1 MNEQPIITN
10 SSSGD
15 KEYLDALKR
24 IQMFKAKAT
33 ACNSDLPVIYNSNQQ
48 QHKHKQKLKRIVSSS
63 SSSRNNAPIPS
74 DRQQHVFKDKY
85 LNEQYSLITYLIK
98 KERTLNRSTLLP
110 PITSSS
116 YQKLLKKPFNTIIPH
131 HQQQQHKPPSYKLK
145 PLSIPNKPLPITNYY
160 YYKISP
166 GNNSSLI
173 ERVMQTR
180 HPQWQSITKSK
191 HAHIPS
197 FVWTAQ
203 PYGVDFTTAHQLRQI
218 VNHIE
223 FNTEI
228 GNKMKLISNL
238 ILHDKTLFTYVPFT
252 IVFPINNETMF
263 NKNLQSFKTF
273 FNELPTLITKHKT
286 FNYSDYFTY
295 PTLSNNVVSKINVT
309 LQSSL
314 YKGSNLWLI
323 KPINLS
329 RGRCIYLYNTVQQIE
344 TKLNDIKHKK
354 QLYNEEN
361 EPIRDC
367 EYVMLQKCVERT
379 QLYRNKKTDFRV
391 WLLITYY
398 TTARYFIFKEGH
410 FRSCSVPYDANSTN
424 EYVHL
429 TNYSVQKHHKDFG
442 KDDEG
447 NEMSF
452 KKVESECKKVNIRKD
467 VWPKIKSVV
476 GKGVAA
482 CKEKI
487 NKFNRKR
494 CFEIF
499 GCDLIA
505 DDMWNVF
512 LVEINTNP
520 GLDES
525 SGVIRELLPRMID
538 DAFKLCVDEIKGER
552 GRDGKEG
559 EGVFKVKG
567 YDDKENMWEELDGI

>member
-1 MNEQPIITN
+1 MNEQPIIGNNQDCN
-10 SSSGD
+10 SHSD
-15 KEYLDALKR
+15 YLSALKR
-24 IQMFKAKAT
+24 IQLFKAKAIT
-33 ACNSDLPVIYNSNQQ
+33 CNNDLPLIYHQKQKSKIK
-48 QHKHKQKLKRIVSSS
+48 HKHAL
-63 SSSRNNAPIPS
+63 SSRNNAPIPPEKLI
-74 DRQQHVFKDKY
+74 FKDKY
-85 LNEQYSLITYLIK
+85 LKEQYSLITYLLK
-98 KERTLNRSTLLP
+98 KERSLNKSTLLP

-116 YQKLLKKPFNTIIPH
+116 YQKLLKKPLNTIIPPQPQL
-131 HQQQQHKPPSYKLK
+131 QQQKQSSFKLK
-145 PLSIPNKPLPITNYY
+145 HHSVPNKPLTSINHHY
-160 YYKISP
+160 YYKIVS

-180 HPQWQSITKSK
+180 HPQWQSITNSK
-191 HAHIPS
+191 YTHIPS
-197 FVWTAQ
+197 FIWTPQ
-203 PYGVDFTTAHQLRQI
+203 PYGVDFTNAHQLRQI
-218 VNHIE
+218 VNHLE

-238 ILHDKTLFTYVPFT
+238 MLHDKSLFSFVPFT
-252 IVFPINNETMF
+252 IVFPINNETIF
-263 NKNLQSFKTF
+263 NRNLHSFKTF
-273 FNELPTLITKHKT
+273 FNELPSLISKHKT
-286 FNYSDYFTY
+286 FNYNEYFSY
-295 PTLSNNVVSKINVT
+295 PTLANDVVNKINVT

-329 RGRCIYLYNTVQQIE
+329 RGRCIYLYNNLQQIE
-344 TKLNDIKHKK
+344 TKLKDIKLKK

-367 EYVMLQKCVERT
+367 EFVMLQKCVERT
-379 QLYRNKKTDFRV
+379 LLYRKRKTDFRV

-398 TTARYFIFKEGH
+398 TCAKYFIFKEGH
-410 FRSCSVPYDANSTN
+410 FRSCSVTYDVNSTN

-452 KKVESECKKVNIRKD
+452 RQVENEHKKVNIRKD
-467 VWPKIKSVV
+467 VWPKIKDVV
-476 GKGVAA
+476 SKGVAA
-482 CKEKI
+482 CKDKI
-487 NKFNRKR
+487 NKLNRKR

-505 DDMWNVF
+505 DEMWNVF

-525 SGVIRELLPRMID
+525 SGIIRELLPRMID
-538 DAFKLCVDEIKGER
+538 DAFKLSVDGIKGGVE
-552 GRDGKEG
+552 GKEG
-559 EGVFKVKG
+559 KFKVKG
-567 YDDKENMWEELDGI
+567 YDDKEKMWEELEGI